1 MRYLYYDRCY
11 KQNIL
16 MRKIK
21 LSTFAKLNNVTQRT
35 VWNWIAKGI
44 LNIERTATNRVLIL
58 VDEDNP
64 TMKTKKVAI
73 YARVSSSENKS
84 NLERQKERLISY
96 ANAKGYQIEKII
108 TEIGSGL
115 NDNRPKLEKLLTDK
129 TIDIIIVEHKD
140 RLARFGV
147 NYIEKLLQLDNRKI
161 EIVNPQMNERD
172 DLMQDFVS
180 IITSFCARLYGKRR
194 TKRQTEK
201 IIESLTND
209 NK

>member
-1 MRYLYYDRCY
+1 
-11 KQNIL
+11 

-84 NLERQKERLISY
+84 NLERQKEQLISY

>member
-1 MRYLYYDRCY
+1 
-11 KQNIL
+11 

-180 IITSFCARLYGKRR
+180 IVTSFCAKLYGKRR

-201 IIESLTND
+201 IIEELTND